1 MPSIPVPK
9 TVATKTEAIRY
20 LDALAKDAAEV
31 VKGLAQDYIKAAPPT
46 GDPKTWLSDLI
57 KQVSTQAQTRLTDF
71 TTRLRL
77 WRQQFGDDVSPYT
90 NLQSLILPV
99 LQNLSE
105 EIASKKPQPAQETSE
120 TKTTV
125 PKAESVNT
133 KTYETVVYEL
143 ARTLLSFYS
152 YYYTELVSRSLLQL
166 LLPYK
171 DSFLKTLAEATWGH
185 IQPAVAET
193 PQNNFGW
200 EKMPEF
206 LVSVLGPKSEF
217 VSKPGTLQDK
227 ARVLAR
233 SSGVADS
240 PEFVQAY
247 GPKSFSLALQHII
260 PKLQHAVLTL
270 EGLDLN
276 ALFLSILA
284 ALAGAS
290 YEISPADLVAQAT
303 KNLKDHQNDPNFKQ
317 MLEIEIKKLQDAY
330 KNSLPSVPVPPVT
343 QLLFKVMYEHY
354 IGTSTSEASA
364 LGLQSYLVETQF
376 IQRLGRHHGQNER
389 QRVQAFPEGGSSYP

>member
-9 TVATKTEAIRY
+9 TVATKTEATRY
-20 LDALAKDAAEV
+20 LDALSRDAVEV
-31 VKGLAQDYIKAAPPT
+31 VRGLAQAYIKATPPK
-46 GDPKTWLSDLI
+46 GDPKAWLSDLV

-90 NLQSLILPV
+90 NLQSLV
-99 LQNLSE
+99 LQVLRDLSE
-105 EIASKKPQPAQETSE
+105 EIASKKPQPSQETSE
-120 TKTTV
+120 TKTAV
-125 PKAESVNT
+125 PQTEPIDTKAY
-133 KTYETVVYEL
+133 KTVVYEL

-152 YYYTELVSRSLLQL
+152 YYYTELVSRSLFQL
-166 LLPYK
+166 LQPYK

-185 IQPAVAET
+185 VQPSVAET

-200 EKMPEF
+200 GKMPEF
-206 LVSVLGPKSEF
+206 LVAALGPRSEF
-217 VSKPGTLQDK
+217 ASKPGTLQDK
-227 ARVLAR
+227 AITLAR
-233 SSGVADS
+233 SQAIADS

-247 GPKSFSLALQHII
+247 GPKSLSLALQHII

-270 EGLDLN
+270 NGLDLN

-290 YEISPADLVAQAT
+290 YEMSPADLVAQAN
-303 KNLKDHQNDPNFKQ
+303 KKLKDHSGDPNFKQ
-317 MLEIEIKKLQDAY
+317 MLEIEIKQLQDTY
-330 KNSLPSVPVPPVT
+330 KSSLPSVPVSPVT

-354 IGTSTSEASA
+354 IGTSAGEAST

-389 QRVQAFPEGGSSYP
+389 QRIQAFLAGSSSYS